1 MKICVL
7 QADYSSCNH
16 DYKYYDPPR
25 DLNQWLDGH
34 QVEYIFLH
42 KLTTYKQL
50 AELKSKEF
58 DIFIN
63 LCEGYLEW
71 EVPSL
76 DVIYFLELLQLPYTG
91 PTVDL
96 YDPPKQLMKY
106 VAYCNNVLSPQ
117 YALIKNVDQ
126 LEDNISHLQFPLFV
140 KPAKAGDSL
149 GIDEK
154 SLCTNINELQS
165 KCCSLLDEFS
175 EILVE
180 EYIDGREVTVLVA
193 AGIGESQ
200 ASIAFQPIEYVFP
213 KKHRFKTY
221 SLKTNELH
229 ADANIPFIE
238 EPACSQIKHAA
249 INIFDGFEG
258 YGYARL
264 DFRINKSGRI
274 YFLEINFTC
283 SVFYPLG
290 LEGSADHILK
300 HTPDGHQIFLNQ
312 IIAEGIY
319 RHKGKFKLYE
329 IKPIQI
335 MGYGI
340 FARNDIKKD
349 TIVFPGEE
357 RSYRL
362 VSKNY
367 VEKHWDEKRK
377 TAFKHY
383 AYPVSQDVYIVWD
396 RNPTDWAPQ
405 NHSCEPNTAYNGL
418 NVIAIRNIA
427 SGEELTLDYA
437 SLIDETAASFECK
450 CGSKN
455 CRKQIYGTRKL
466 FGNSSQGFE
475 N

>member
-1 MKICVL
+1 M
-7 QADYSSCNH
+7 
-16 DYKYYDPPR
+16 
-25 DLNQWLDGH
+25 
-34 QVEYIFLH
+34 
-42 KLTTYKQL
+42 
-50 AELKSKEF
+50 
-58 DIFIN
+58 
-63 LCEGYLEW
+63 
-71 EVPSL
+71 
-76 DVIYFLELLQLPYTG
+76 
-91 PTVDL
+91 
-96 YDPPKQLMKY
+96 
-106 VAYCNNVLSPQ
+106 
-117 YALIKNVDQ
+117 
-126 LEDNISHLQFPLFV
+126 
-140 KPAKAGDSL
+140 
-149 GIDEK
+149 
-154 SLCTNINELQS
+154 
-165 KCCSLLDEFS
+165 
-175 EILVE
+175 
-180 EYIDGREVTVLVA
+180 
-193 AGIGESQ
+193 
-200 ASIAFQPIEYVFP
+200 
-213 KKHRFKTY
+213 
-221 SLKTNELH
+221 
-229 ADANIPFIE
+229 
-238 EPACSQIKHAA
+238 
-249 INIFDGFEG
+249 
-258 YGYARL
+258 
-264 DFRINKSGRI
+264 
-274 YFLEINFTC
+274 EINFTC

-340 FARNDIKKD
+340 FARYDIKKD